1 MTPSPIRL
9 PDPASLEAILAGLDP
24 ASADA
29 DLIPAIS
36 VAFSGSDFSLAP
48 IEDDYCGT
56 PARSSGRTARA
67 SANCG
72 RG

>member
-36 VAFSGSDFSLAP
+36 VAFPGSDFSLAP
-48 IEDDYCGT
+48 IEDDY
-56 PARSSGRTARA
+56 
-67 SANCG
+67 
-72 RG
+72 